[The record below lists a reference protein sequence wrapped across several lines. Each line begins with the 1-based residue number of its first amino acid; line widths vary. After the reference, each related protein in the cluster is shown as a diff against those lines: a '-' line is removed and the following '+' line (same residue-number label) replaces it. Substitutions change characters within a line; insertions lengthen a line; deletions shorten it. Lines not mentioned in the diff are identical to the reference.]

1 MTKDMWTIVGVG
13 LVLAGLLLAQ
23 SSDISEL
30 RAEVGDVRAEVRDV
44 RAEVSALR
52 ERMVRVETI
61 VERLQTVVE
70 RAHPMAV
77 AAAEVVDVEVSSPE
91 SG

>member
-1 MTKDMWTIVGVG
+1 MTKDMWTIIGVG

-30 RAEVGDVRAEVRDV
+30 RAEVRDV

>member
-1 MTKDMWTIVGVG
+1 MTKDMWTIIGVG

-30 RAEVGDVRAEVRDV
+30 RAEVRDV

-52 ERMVRVETI
+52 ERLVRVETI

-70 RAHPMAV
+70 RTHPMAV